1 MPCSPTSSSPVREF
15 ASSKTIGDDVG
26 DVVGLYVGIIVG
38 ACVGGTMH
46 SLSNGSQRT
55 CLRDTRTYT
64 PLQELDR
71 YISSLP
77 HPSTSVTATSVLKR
91 S

>member
-1 MPCSPTSSSPVREF
+1 MPCSPASSSPVREF
-15 ASSKTIGDDVG
+15 ASSKTIGD
-26 DVVGLYVGIIVG
+26 VVGAAVGLFVGITVG
-38 ACVGGTMH
+38 AGVGGTMH

-77 HPSTSVTATSVLKR
+77 HPSTFVIETSVLNR